1 MKTKELERIE
11 INYDLLRI
19 ITPQGIQL
27 KNNRVQMGEIYSRC
41 FYIRDF
47 PSNVNLSWLS
57 SLKDIPNTTV
67 SILVTPIEDVQAYV
81 NGISKGMTT
90 DRNVFNTSQNEA
102 LRTRAK
108 FKIESAENIIKD
120 ITVNNIPYV
129 KISIV
134 LKVSG
139 DTEARDGLVIAAWS
153 SACSA

>member
-67 SILVTPIEDVQAYV
+67 SILVTPIEDVQAYI
-81 NGISKGMTT
+81 N
-90 DRNVFNTSQNEA
+90 R
-102 LRTRAK
+102 
-108 FKIESAENIIKD
+108 
-120 ITVNNIPYV
+120 Y
-129 KISIV
+129 
-134 LKVSG
+134 LKRY
-139 DTEARDGLVIAAWS
+139 DN
-153 SACSA
+153 